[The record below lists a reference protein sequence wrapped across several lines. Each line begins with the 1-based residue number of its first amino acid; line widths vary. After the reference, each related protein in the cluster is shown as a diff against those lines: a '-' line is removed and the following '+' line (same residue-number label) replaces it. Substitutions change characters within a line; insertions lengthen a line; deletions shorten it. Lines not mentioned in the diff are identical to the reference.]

1 MFCGMGLF
9 LSFFF
14 FFVVVIVQ
22 GMVFDI
28 QGKKKK
34 TYNEFL
40 LNTLTLYNYFPMRK
54 KEKLSRFL

>member
-1 MFCGMGLF
+1 MGLF

-28 QGKKKK
+28 QGKKKNIQRISSK
-34 TYNEFL
+34 YTNSLQLFSYEEE
-40 LNTLTLYNYFPMRK
+40 RK
-54 KEKLSRFL
+54 AQ

>member
-1 MFCGMGLF
+1 MGLF

-34 TYNEFL
+34 NIQRISSKYTNSLQLFSYEEE
-40 LNTLTLYNYFPMRK
+40 RK
-54 KEKLSRFL
+54 AQ